1 VRKVIDFRRGVR
13 PFVVL
18 PNNRIMYVQLSF
30 FHGFIEYDLQ
40 RVRRLRTVNLPLSEE
55 AQQMDRSDYPLDSAH
70 HGLAINSDYTKIC
83 DAGTVSDYV
92 AIVWRR
98 SLKVQRIIPVG
109 DKPYWA
115 TSSLDGRYCFVS
127 NSDSD
132 NVSVISYE
140 RATEVARFRVGDHPQ
155 RIRMAAVRMP

>member
-1 VRKVIDFRRGVR
+1 
-13 PFVVL
+13 
-18 PNNRIMYVQLSF
+18 
-30 FHGFIEYDLQ
+30 LQ
-40 RVRRLRTVNLPLSEE
+40 EGHLLRTRRLPLSEE

-70 HGLAINSDYTKIC
+70 HGLAVNDDHTKIC
-83 DAGTVSDYV
+83 NAGTVSDYV

-132 NVSVISYE
+132 NVSVISYSTA
-140 RATEVARFRVGDHPQ
+140 REVVRFRVGDHPQ
-155 RIRMAAVRMP
+155 RMRMAAVRMP